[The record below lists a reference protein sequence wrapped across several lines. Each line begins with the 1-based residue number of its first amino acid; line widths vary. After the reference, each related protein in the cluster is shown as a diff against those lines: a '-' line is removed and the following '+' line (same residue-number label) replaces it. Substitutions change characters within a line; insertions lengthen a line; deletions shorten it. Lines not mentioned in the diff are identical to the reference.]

1 MAFSLVIP
9 QITDISGLQA
19 RLDFWELFDR
29 IALVVVFLG
38 VLGELLA
45 EFTNVFKT
53 QNDEKRKKNFTVAF
67 SLVLLVGLAGEF
79 QAVRRTSRLANDITA
94 ILRSDI
100 AKAFKNAG
108 DAGIEASQAN
118 ERAAQANEHARE
130 LENQNLKL
138 AQRLETEKL
147 ARVQLQTAI
156 EPRRLSAEDV
166 KEITEASRA
175 FLRPG
180 VKILVRSTNGD
191 EAYLAIQVAAALR
204 DAGFDVDRQL
214 YSGVFYELGDLCSR
228 ENIDI
233 AQELIGIVG
242 GKARMPITGMNYN
255 LPPGS
260 PVTLVIGLRHQGQL
274 PKIAHSPSP

>member
-1 MAFSLVIP
+1 MVFSLVIP

-29 IALVVVFLG
+29 IALIVVFLG

-53 QNDEKRKKNFTVAF
+53 QNDEKRKKSFTVAF

-79 QAVRRTSRLANDITA
+79 LAVRRTSRLGNDITA

-100 AKAFKNAG
+100 ATAFKSAG

-118 ERAAQANEHARE
+118 NRAAQANEHARE

-138 AQRLETEKL
+138 AQKLETERI

-156 EPRRLSAEDV
+156 EPQRLSTKEQD
-166 KEITEASRA
+166 EITEACRQFVKPDVHILVQGTIGEGMFLAIAVKEALRKAGFAVEYEPYKGVWYELSIGGPREHLDTA
-175 FLRPG
+175 SEVGGIIAKKMKMPIMGFLR
-180 VKILVRSTNGD
+180 
-191 EAYLAIQVAAALR
+191 
-204 DAGFDVDRQL
+204 
-214 YSGVFYELGDLCSR
+214 ELPS
-228 ENIDI
+228 
-233 AQELIGIVG
+233 
-242 GKARMPITGMNYN
+242 
-255 LPPGS
+255 GS
-260 PVTLVIGLRHQGQL
+260 PVTFVIGERRMGAF
-274 PKIAHSPSP
+274 PKISRPPKP